1 MMEHMQPQG
10 IIYASNPHP
19 DFFQRVEKLA
29 REIPLVIISNKEKT
43 TAVDAINQDNTV
55 VGQMMARHLLDLG
68 HRDVAFITQPLTKRQ
83 WQRSKRVK
91 GFVAEFEKEGL
102 GGHVHI
108 KAADEGLDRQIP
120 RMDSEYSMGVGA
132 HPGAAGRGEKL
143 YSDSRAE

>member
-1 MMEHMQPQG
+1 M
-10 IIYASNPHP
+10 
-19 DFFQRVEKLA
+19 
-29 REIPLVIISNKEKT
+29 
-43 TAVDAINQDNTV
+43 DAINQDNTV

-108 KAADEGLDRQIP
+108 KAADEVLNGRSREWIRSIP
-120 RMDSEYSMGVGA
+120 WVWRS
-132 HPGAAGRGEKL
+132 PGSCLPRGEVL
-143 YSDSRAE
+143 QR